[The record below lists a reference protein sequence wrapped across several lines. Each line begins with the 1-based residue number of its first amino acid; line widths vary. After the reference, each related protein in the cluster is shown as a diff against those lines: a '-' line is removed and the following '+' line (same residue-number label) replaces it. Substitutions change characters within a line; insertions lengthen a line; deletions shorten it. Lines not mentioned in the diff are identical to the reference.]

1 MSQDWETTIPQLHR
15 AMTAGL
21 VRIVPISPKVANQ
34 RVKSLNDFMRI
45 VANDLQ
51 KWVIVSSSQNRVM
64 LHGSLLV
71 GKVLVLSF
79 TISVQ
84 IIVRGT
90 GNARK
95 VHLESSIRIMEKKT
109 QKVFMEEA
117 IEWRLLSPVKYILEM
132 YLQTKSEL
140 VDQPNGKVARF
151 FAKSFRH
158 LVSWEAFHQSP
169 YDPSKVGD
177 LMTLRMK
184 KASVDTRLAQLS
196 GVFARGGDSYRHYLV
211 RQQEMTQS
219 KAIEDKIEQIVY
231 PTEVFG

>member
-1 MSQDWETTIPQLHR
+1 MSQNWETTIPPLHR
-15 AMTAGL
+15 AMNTGL
-21 VRIVPISPKVANQ
+21 VRIVPISAKVPNQ
-34 RVKSLNDFMRI
+34 RAKSLKDLARM
-45 VANDLQ
+45 VTNDLQ

-64 LHGSLLV
+64 LHGSVLV

-84 IIVRGT
+84 IIVRGA

-95 VHLESSIRIMEKKT
+95 VLLESSIRIMEKKT
-109 QKVFMEEA
+109 QEVYLEES

-132 YLQTKSEL
+132 YLRTKSEL

-151 FAKSFRH
+151 FAKSFRN

-169 YDPSKVGD
+169 YDPSNIGD
-177 LMTLRMK
+177 LMALRMK
-184 KASVDTRLAQLS
+184 KASVDTRLAQLA
-196 GVFARGGDSYRHYLV
+196 GVFARGGDSYHHYLA
-211 RQQEMTQS
+211 RQQEMSQS
-219 KAIEDKIEQIVY
+219 NTFDDQIEQIVY